1 MLKIEKLESYIGK
14 AQILHAIDMEVRKN
28 EIVCVIG
35 PNGAGKTTLLNT
47 ISGLLSF
54 SGDIFFM
61 DEKINNKKP
70 KEIIKS
76 GIIHCPEG
84 RLLFPEMSVLENLQ
98 MGAFLEKDE
107 QQIQNNLQMVYRL
120 FPRLQ
125 ERTNQ
130 TASTLSGG
138 EQQMLAIAR
147 SLMGKPQLLML
158 DEPSFGL
165 APVVRNNIFEAIRKI
180 VNENKITVLLVEQNV
195 HAAAEIATRFYVLEI
210 GEIKFQG
217 DKRELFENHDL
228 VKAYFGKA
236 A

>member
-14 AQILHAIDMEVRKN
+14 AQILHMVDMEVANN

-47 ISGLLSF
+47 ISGLVKF
-54 SGDIFFM
+54 SGNISFM
-61 DEKINNKKP
+61 NKNMNNQKP
-70 KEIIKS
+70 KEIVKS

-84 RLLFPEMSVLENLQ
+84 RLLFPEMTVLENLQ
-98 MGAFLEKDE
+98 MGAFLRKDE
-107 QQIQNNLQMVYRL
+107 QQIKNDLQMVYRL

-147 SLMGKPQLLML
+147 SLMGKPRLLML

-180 VNENKITVLLVEQNV
+180 VDENEITVLLVEQNV
-195 HAAAEIATRFYVLEI
+195 HAAAEIAKRFYVLEV

-217 DKRELFENHDL
+217 DKRELLQNHDL
-228 VKAYFGKA
+228 VEAYFGKA